1 MHTTKNQFANLAI
14 VEESDTDEETSQ
26 MNEDNETTPLPVEDE
41 EPTVEEP
48 TVEEP
53 TVEEPT
59 VEEPTVEEE
68 NPFLDDNVVIYLDN
82 SNNSP
87 TTNPPGYSV
96 WVGGHVR
103 GDVGSGAVK
112 VDKMDTKV
120 PLTIT
125 PSVLVNG
132 ELLTWYYNYGWYSGS
147 NLDGPFQNG
156 CTIKIPNVNMS
167 KLDKFK
173 SALNFLD
180 NLDTLP
186 ENCLGSNLHQKL
198 YVDKCLDSL
207 ALLKYELPVNDWN
220 AKIRPWLTKNGLVED
235 FNSAFSLVDTVHKLP
250 NKPLNLKRCDKV
262 ALRRSNNQFLYH
274 YVSLSVERQLLLDN
288 LKF

>member
-1 MHTTKNQFANLAI
+1 
-14 VEESDTDEETSQ
+14 
-26 MNEDNETTPLPVEDE
+26 
-41 EPTVEEP
+41 
-48 TVEEP
+48 
-53 TVEEPT
+53 
-59 VEEPTVEEE
+59 
-68 NPFLDDNVVIYLDN
+68 
-82 SNNSP
+82 
-87 TTNPPGYSV
+87 
-96 WVGGHVR
+96 
-103 GDVGSGAVK
+103 
-112 VDKMDTKV
+112 MDTKV

-147 NLDGPFQNG
+147 NLTGPFQNG

-167 KLDKFK
+167 KLHKFK

-186 ENCLGSNLHQKL
+186 ENCLSSNLHQKL
-198 YVDKCLDSL
+198 YVDKCLGSL

-220 AKIRPWLTKNGLVED
+220 AKVRPWLTKNGLVED
-235 FNSAFSLVDTVHKLP
+235 FNSAFSLVNTVDKLP
-250 NKPLNLKRCDKV
+250 NKPLNLKRCDKA

>member
-14 VEESDTDEETSQ
+14 IEESDTDEETSQ
-26 MNEDNETTPLPVEDE
+26 IDEDNETTPLPVEDE
-41 EPTVEEP
+41 QDDVSIHVVEH
-48 TVEEP
+48 
-53 TVEEPT
+53 EEPT

-68 NPFLDDNVVIYLDN
+68 EENPFLDDSVVIYLDN

-147 NLDGPFQNG
+147 NLTGPFQNG

-198 YVDKCLDSL
+198 YADKCLGSL

-220 AKIRPWLTKNGLVED
+220 AKVRPWLTKNGLVED
-235 FNSAFSLVDTVHKLP
+235 FNSAFSIVDTVRELP
-250 NKPLNLKRCDKV
+250 NKRLNLKRGDRV
-262 ALRRSNNQFLYH
+262 ALRRSNNQFLHH
-274 YVSLSVERQLLLDN
+274 YVSLSVERRLLLDN
-288 LKF
+288 LKL